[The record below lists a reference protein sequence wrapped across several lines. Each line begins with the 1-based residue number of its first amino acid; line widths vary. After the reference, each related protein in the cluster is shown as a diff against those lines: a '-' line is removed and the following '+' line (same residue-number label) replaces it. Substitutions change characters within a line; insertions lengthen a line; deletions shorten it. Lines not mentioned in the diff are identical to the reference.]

1 MGMVSNPVMEDHAAR
16 CDSRGVDFRFELEQK
31 TQMIAGLDGIRAVA
45 FLIVFFFHTRNLPFG
60 WMGVQLFFVLSGF
73 LITDILLRMKEK
85 YPRREFFLK
94 FYGRRFL
101 RIFPLYYFYLAL
113 LTALIFLLPLLDLQ
127 GIHPELNKGFLNQ
140 IWVSLFYLYDFFHAS
155 TFFERSRFFTHLW
168 SLSVEEQFYFV
179 WPMLIFLTPRDKF
192 KQLCFTAIGLGF
204 VFRIVI
210 TLIYRGQVF
219 PFLLTDPQLAVNVL
233 PFSHLDA
240 FALGAYISRFE
251 IPRPRLQ
258 LVALA
263 IVVPAIG
270 LLTDFLRKGTLTFAL
285 GYDLPM
291 TGYYKEVWGYTL
303 LNYLFAVL
311 IYCVARK
318 GFLTRILELAPLRYL
333 GKISYGLYV
342 YHYGTIAIMT
352 ALFRKY
358 ELDYSLRSP
367 QMFIAS
373 FGATLLIATLSFYL
387 LEKPIMNLK
396 DRLFSTS

>member
-1 MGMVSNPVMEDHAAR
+1 MDLY
-16 CDSRGVDFRFELEQK
+16 FELEQK

-85 YPRREFFLK
+85 LPRREFFVK

-113 LTALIFLLPLLDLQ
+113 LTALIFLLPLIDLK
-127 GIHPELNKGFLNQ
+127 GIKPELGKGFLNQ

-155 TFFERSRFFTHLW
+155 AFFERSRFFTHLW

-179 WPMLIFLTPRDKF
+179 WPLLIFMTPRDKF

-204 VFRIVI
+204 IFRLVI
-210 TLIYRGQVF
+210 TLIYRSQLL
-219 PFLLTDPQLAVNVL
+219 PFLLTDPQQAVNVL

-240 FALGAYISRFE
+240 FAFGAYISRFE
-251 IPRPRLQ
+251 IPRPRWQ
-258 LVALA
+258 LAALA
-263 IVVPAIG
+263 IAVPAIG
-270 LLTDFLRKGTLTFAL
+270 LLTDFVKKGTLTFAL

-291 TGYYKEVWGYTL
+291 TGFYKEVWGYTL

-311 IYCVARK
+311 IYCVARTN
-318 GFLTRILELAPLRYL
+318 FLTRILESAPLRYM

-342 YHYGTIAIMT
+342 YHYGVIAIT
-352 ALFRKY
+352 AALFRKY
-358 ELDYSLRSP
+358 GLDYSLRSP
-367 QMFIAS
+367 QMFIIS
-373 FGATLLIATLSFYL
+373 FGSTLLIATLSFYL
-387 LEKPIMNLK
+387 LERPMINLK
-396 DRLFSTS
+396 DRIFRVSSS

>member
-1 MGMVSNPVMEDHAAR
+1 
-16 CDSRGVDFRFELEQK
+16 
-31 TQMIAGLDGIRAVA
+31 MIAGLDGLRAVA

-85 YPRREFFLK
+85 YPRREFFVK

-113 LTALIFLLPLLDLQ
+113 LTALIFLLPALDLK
-127 GIHPELNKGFLNQ
+127 GIRPELNKSFLNQ

-155 TFFERSRFFTHLW
+155 AFFERSRFFTHLW

-179 WPMLIFLTPRDKF
+179 WPMLIFLTPREKF
-192 KQLCFTAIGLGF
+192 KQLCLTSIGLGF
-204 VFRIVI
+204 VFRLVI
-210 TLIYRGQVF
+210 TFIYRGQLL
-219 PFLLTDPQLAVNVL
+219 PFLLTDPQQAVNVL

-240 FALGAYISRFE
+240 FAFGAYISRFE
-251 IPRPRLQ
+251 IPRPRWQ
-258 LVALA
+258 LLALA
-263 IVVPAIG
+263 MAVPAIG

-311 IYCVARK
+311 IYCVART
-318 GFLTRILELAPLRYL
+318 GFWTGILESAPLRYM

-342 YHYGTIAIMT
+342 YHYGIIAIMV

-387 LEKPIMNLK
+387 LEKPITDLK
-396 DRLFSTS
+396 DKLFSTS

>member
-1 MGMVSNPVMEDHAAR
+1 
-16 CDSRGVDFRFELEQK
+16 
-31 TQMIAGLDGIRAVA
+31 MIPGLDGIRAIA

-73 LITDILLRMKEK
+73 LITDILLKMKDK
-85 YPRREFFLK
+85 LPRRDFFVK

-113 LTALIFLLPLLDLQ
+113 LTALIFLLPQIDLK
-127 GIHPELNKGFLNQ
+127 GIKPELNKGFLNQ
-140 IWVSLFYLYDFFHAS
+140 VWVSLFYMYDFFHAS
-155 TFFERSRFFTHLW
+155 SFFERSRFFTHLW
-168 SLSVEEQFYFV
+168 SLSVEEQFYLL
-179 WPMLIFLTPRDKF
+179 WPLLIFLTPSKNF

-204 VFRIVI
+204 IFRLAI
-210 TLIYRGQVF
+210 TLTYRAQFF
-219 PFLLTDPQLAVNVL
+219 PFLLSDPQQAVNVL

-240 FALGAYISRFE
+240 FAFGAYISRFE

-258 LVALA
+258 LAALA
-263 IVVPAIG
+263 IAVPAIG
-270 LLTDFLRKGTLTFAL
+270 LLTDLIKKGTLTLAL

-291 TGYYKEVWGYTL
+291 TGFYKEVWGYTL

-311 IYCVARK
+311 VYSVAHTNFLT
-318 GFLTRILELAPLRYL
+318 GFLEIAPLRYL

-342 YHYGTIAIMT
+342 YHYGIIAVMV

-358 ELDYSLRSP
+358 DLDYSLRSP
-367 QMFIAS
+367 QMFVVS

-387 LEKPIMNLK
+387 LEKPITNLK
-396 DRLFSTS
+396 DRIFRVSPS